1 MCSLALGSKPIGTV
15 VIVTPLEVFNRLK
28 SLNKTLDPDDMRL
41 IQEIGT
47 KINDIEE
54 SLELNPRGVEQK
66 TDELQELHQTMHNI
80 VSTGFTYVNLL
91 GKGWPDDTSTVSIQ
105 HMFEFV
111 KNSFFIAGSPY
122 Q

>member
-1 MCSLALGSKPIGTV
+1 MCSLASEAFKPIGVV

-28 SLNKTLDPDDMRL
+28 SLNKTLDQDDMRL

-66 TDELQELHQTMHNI
+66 TDELQELHELQ
-80 VSTGFTYVNLL
+80 
-91 GKGWPDDTSTVSIQ
+91 P
-105 HMFEFV
+105 
-111 KNSFFIAGSPY
+111 GSALWLPAL
-122 Q
+122 QLQEPP